1 MYKSVDNA
9 EFKIFCE
16 YVDNLKQCIHTL
28 IHTCRKAQNL
38 ENFHMYTH
46 SQRLLQILL
55 NLQNNQK
62 HIRKPIYRWLSIED
76 QRKSHNEYYKQGEYL
91 RYEYQIPKG

>member
-1 MYKSVDNA
+1 VYKSVDIEEIN
-9 EFKIFCE
+9 IFCD
-16 YVDNLKQCIHTL
+16 YVDNLKQGIHIL
-28 IHTCRKAQNL
+28 IHNCGNAWNL

-91 RYEYQIPKG
+91 RYEHQIP

>member
-1 MYKSVDNA
+1 MYKSVDIEEIN
-9 EFKIFCE
+9 IFCD
-16 YVDNLKQCIHTL
+16 YVDNLKQGIHTL
-28 IHTCRKAQNL
+28 IHNCGNAWNL

-91 RYEYQIPKG
+91 RYEHQIP